1 MKKMKGKVVLI
12 LITVMFISMF
22 SGCKQ
27 NGTELPD
34 SSKTTGNIID
44 KSTIYAGTGYESTDN
59 PTVKAYI
66 SDPPPEFPVTSI
78 PDTLT
83 VGSYGEPDTLH
94 PYASSAMPSNIAINP
109 LYETL
114 VRYNPFTQEYEGN
127 LAEDW
132 EFIDDETLRMYL
144 RKDVVCHAGYDF
156 TASDVLWSAQQGKA
170 SPISN
175 YLWKVFDVDNF
186 EIIDDYTIDIKTY
199 GAFGPIF
206 AYLSDTCAGYIVDQ
220 QAYEA
225 QNPDDYARNPDGG
238 HGPYKF
244 VDWIAGDSIT
254 YEVFDDYFAEK
265 PYFRNLIIRNIS
277 DDVTR
282 ALSLESGDLDMI
294 YNVDYASAQM
304 IIDSPL
310 ANLITTPSYQLI
322 HLGYD
327 LEKEPFNNPLVRKAL
342 RHALDLEHIVDIAF
356 HGMAEVADGP
366 WPNSLT
372 AYKPN
377 TNPDTAYEYDVEKA
391 KALLEEAG
399 YADGFEFELWVED
412 TTSWMQM
419 AEMIQNAYAEIG
431 IIANVKVMDT
441 NTLISQRAEGK
452 HEAYI
457 ARFSCS
463 GDDASLWDFRFKTD
477 IGCVNN
483 PAQYKNP
490 RADEI
495 FEQAANSIDEDYRQE
510 LYFEFVDIFREDLV
524 WQSLANPLMC
534 YGIRSTLKGVA
545 PHPYGTSD
553 LRYIRPINVD

>member
-1 MKKMKGKVVLI
+1 MKKMKNKVIFI
-12 LITVMFISMF
+12 LIVAMLISIF
-22 SGCKQ
+22 SACTQKGI
-27 NGTELPD
+27 GLTD
-34 SSKTTGNIID
+34 SSNTNGNTID
-44 KSTIYAGTGYESTDN
+44 KDTKYAGTGYDSTDN
-59 PTVKAYI
+59 PNVKAYI
-66 SDPPPEFPVTSI
+66 SDPPPDFSVTNRK
-78 PDTLT
+78 DTLI
-83 VGSYGEPDTLH
+83 VGGYGEPASLY
-94 PYASSAMPSNIAINP
+94 PYGSSAMPANTAKIP

-114 VRYNPFTQEYEGN
+114 VRYNTFTGEYEGV
-127 LAEDW
+127 LAENW
-132 EFIDDETLRMYL
+132 EYIDDETLRMYL

-156 TASDVLWSAQQGKA
+156 TASDVLWSAKTA
-170 SPISN
+170 KENPIST
-175 YLWKVFDVDNF
+175 YLWGQFDVDNF

-199 GAFGPIF
+199 GPFGPILT
-206 AYLSDTCAGYIVDQ
+206 YLSDTSCGYVLDQ

-225 QNPDDYARNPDGG
+225 QSPDDYARNPDGG

-254 YEVFDDYFAEK
+254 YEIFDNYFGEK
-265 PYFRNLIIRNIS
+265 PYFRNLVIRNIS

-310 ANLITTPSYQLI
+310 TNLITVPSFQLI
-322 HLGYD
+322 HFGYD
-327 LEKEPFNNPLVRKAL
+327 MTKEPFDNPLVRKAL
-342 RHALDLEHIVDIAF
+342 RYALDLENIINMAF
-356 HGMAEVADGP
+356 NGMAEIADGP

-399 YADGFEFELWVED
+399 YGDGFEFELWVQD

-419 AEMIQNAYAEIG
+419 AEMIQNSYAELG
-431 IIANVKVMDT
+431 IKANVSVMDT
-441 NTLISQRAEGK
+441 NSLISQRAEGK
-452 HEAYI
+452 HEGYV

-463 GDDASLWDFRFKTD
+463 GDDAALWNFRYESFESYAEN
-477 IGCVNN
+477 C
-483 PAQYKNP
+483 AQYKNP

-495 FEQAANSIDEDYRQE
+495 FELGRKSIDKDYRQE
-510 LYFEFVDIFREDLV
+510 LYLEFVDIFREDLPF
-524 WQSLANPLMC
+524 QSLANPLMC

-545 PHPYGTSD
+545 PHSYGTSD
-553 LRYIRPINVD
+553 LRYIRPIDVD